1 MNIQVRYLSKSGN
14 TKKVAE
20 AISEEVGVSAEPISK
35 GISGD
40 TDILFLGGAVYW
52 AGVDNELKKFILN
65 LDNSVKKVAIFSTA
79 SIVKSAYPEIK
90 KLLEA
95 RNIKV
100 FHEEFHCR
108 GEFLKLHKERPNAED
123 LKLAKEFARKVIK

>member
-1 MNIQVRYLSKSGN
+1 MNIKVRYFSKSGN

-20 AISEEVGVSAEPISK
+20 AISEELGVSAEPISK

-100 FHEEFHCR
+100 FDAEFHCR

-123 LKLAKEFARKVIK
+123 LKLAREFARKIIK